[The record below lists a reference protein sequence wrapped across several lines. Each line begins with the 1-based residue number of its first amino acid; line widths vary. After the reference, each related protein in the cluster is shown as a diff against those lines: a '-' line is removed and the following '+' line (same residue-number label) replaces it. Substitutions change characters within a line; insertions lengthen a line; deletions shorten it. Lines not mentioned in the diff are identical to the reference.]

1 MEEKKSL
8 IKETK
13 TYGENYKLKFFS
25 TENYFIIN
33 AKETASYYSL
43 IKEYEKEF
51 SLKDIQK
58 LDSFEKFNSIKQFTD
73 FIFNSDRFVQYIGNL
88 DNQNLILEFSFYEN
102 RKPISFILNEKLKTD
117 KEIINEQDNII
128 NELKKENEKLI
139 HEKID
144 YKKKIENLKN
154 TIYLFGI
161 NSKINIK
168 VERNNQIKEY
178 SFKLTDTTQTLIDE
192 VKKTEKNLKKYLEL
206 TIDGSRI
213 LDFTKNLAYY
223 QIYDNSIVHFNDFV
237 VGGQCF
243 VKTLENKIITID
255 YDGSDTIENIKA
267 RIQDKEGIPPDQ
279 QRLILYGRQLEDNR
293 TALDYLIPRESTLY
307 LILRLR

>member
-1 MEEKKSL
+1 M
-8 IKETK
+8 
-13 TYGENYKLKFFS
+13 
-25 TENYFIIN
+25 
-33 AKETASYYSL
+33 
-43 IKEYEKEF
+43 
-51 SLKDIQK
+51 
-58 LDSFEKFNSIKQFTD
+58 
-73 FIFNSDRFVQYIGNL
+73 
-88 DNQNLILEFSFYEN
+88 
-102 RKPISFILNEKLKTD
+102 
-117 KEIINEQDNII
+117 
-128 NELKKENEKLI
+128 I

-154 TIYLFGI
+154 TIYLFGN

-168 VERNNQIKEY
+168 VERNSEIKEY
-178 SFKLTDTTQTLIDE
+178 SFKLTDTTQALIDE
-192 VKKTEKNLKKYLEL
+192 VKKTEKNLKKYIEL

-213 LDFTKNLAYY
+213 LDFTKNLAYNK
-223 QIYDNSIVHFNDFV
+223 IYDNSIVHFNDFV

-255 YDGSDTIENIKA
+255 YDGSDTIENIKG

-279 QRLILYGRQLEDNR
+279 QRLVLYGKQLEDNR

>member
-33 AKETASYYSL
+33 AKKRTPPYSL

-58 LDSFEKFNSIKQFTD
+58 LDSFEKFNSINQFID
-73 FIFNSDRFVQYIGNL
+73 FIFNSDRYFQYFDKL
-88 DNQNLILEFSFYEN
+88 DNQNLIIEFYYGFE
-102 RKPISFILNEKLKTD
+102 KPISFILNEKLKTD

-128 NELKKENEKLI
+128 KELKKEIENLN
-139 HEKID
+139 HEIWD
-144 YKKKIENLKN
+144 YKEKIENLKN
-154 TIYLFGI
+154 TIYLFDI

-192 VKKTEKNLKKYLEL
+192 VKKNEKNLKKYIEL
-206 TIDGSRI
+206 RIDGTRI

-223 QIYDNSIVHFNDFV
+223 KIYDNSIIYFNEFW
-237 VGGQCF
+237 VGGECF
-243 VKTLENKIITID
+243 VKTLENKIIPIH
-255 YDGSDTIENIKA
+255 YEESDTIEDMKG
-267 RIQDKEGIPPDQ
+267 RIQDAEGIPPDQ
-279 QRLILYGRQLEDNR
+279 QRLIFYGKQLEDNK
-293 TALDYLIPRESTLY
+293 TALDYLIPSGSTLY

>member
-8 IKETK
+8 IKETQ
-13 TYGENYKLKFFS
+13 TYGYKYKLKFFS

-58 LDSFEKFNSIKQFTD
+58 LDSFEKFNSIKQFID
-73 FIFNSDRFVQYIGNL
+73 FIFNSGRHFEYFNKL
-88 DNQNLILEFSFYEN
+88 DNQNLIIEFHYGFE
-102 RKPISFILNEKLKTD
+102 KPISFILNEKLKTD
-117 KEIINEQDNII
+117 KEIIKEQDNII

-178 SFKLTDTTQTLIDE
+178 SFKLTDTTQALIDE
-192 VKKTEKNLKKYLEL
+192 VKKTEKNLKKYIEL

-213 LDFTKNLAYY
+213 LDFTKNLAYNK
-223 QIYDNSIVHFNDFV
+223 IYDNSIVHFNDFV

-279 QRLILYGRQLEDNR
+279 QRLVLYGKQLEDNR